1 MLCLGT
7 GRLLR
12 KDRRIEFRWAVN
24 RGGQVGKVYTVRGN
38 GRMQELGLVIYTLSL
53 VLAPEDHVSVES
65 DLGLDKRST
74 LGEIGASSKE

>member
-1 MLCLGT
+1 
-7 GRLLR
+7 
-12 KDRRIEFRWAVN
+12 
-24 RGGQVGKVYTVRGN
+24 
-38 GRMQELGLVIYTLSL
+38 MQELGLVIYTLSL